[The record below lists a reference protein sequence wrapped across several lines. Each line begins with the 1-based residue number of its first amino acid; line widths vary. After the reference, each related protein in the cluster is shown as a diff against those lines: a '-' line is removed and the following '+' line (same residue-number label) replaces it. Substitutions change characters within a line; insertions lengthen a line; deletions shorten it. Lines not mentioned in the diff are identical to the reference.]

1 MPQPDG
7 QACAQPS
14 IFDHDVGVSTQAPAC
29 SSQDQ
34 PASHKLAMLA
44 FDPEHPSPHAN
55 ALVVDMINTKVVVAS
70 AFITVLLSCNEGRGL
85 KRKIQQAETQM
96 IFELKPFKLGVS
108 ARKSRNMIRR
118 ASPSRV
124 KC

>member
-1 MPQPDG
+1 MQQSDG
-7 QACAQPS
+7 QAYAQPS
-14 IFDHDVGVSTQAPAC
+14 ISNHDVGVSTQAPAC

-85 KRKIQQAETQM
+85 SRKFQQAETQM
-96 IFELKPFKLGVS
+96 MF
-108 ARKSRNMIRR
+108 
-118 ASPSRV
+118 
-124 KC
+124 

>member
-1 MPQPDG
+1 MQQSDG
-7 QACAQPS
+7 QARTQPS
-14 IFDHDVGVSTQAPAC
+14 VSNHDVGVSTQAPAW

-70 AFITVLLSCNEGRGL
+70 AFITVLLSYNEGRGL
-85 KRKIQQAETQM
+85 SRKFQQAETHM
-96 IFELKPFKLGVS
+96 MF
-108 ARKSRNMIRR
+108 
-118 ASPSRV
+118 
-124 KC
+124 

>member
-1 MPQPDG
+1 
-7 QACAQPS
+7 
-14 IFDHDVGVSTQAPAC
+14 
-29 SSQDQ
+29 
-34 PASHKLAMLA
+34 MLA

-70 AFITVLLSCNEGRGL
+70 AFITVLLSCNLGRCL
-85 KRKIQQAETQM
+85 SRKIQRAETQM
-96 IFELKPFKLGVS
+96 MFELKPFKLGVR
-108 ARKSRNMIRR
+108 ARKLLDITRR